1 VSARVSAWAALSQEL
16 DAWAEQGRTATLWW
30 RDDDATAV
38 TPALERLLS
47 ISRSAATPLALAV
60 IPRDATHELRQRLN
74 AEPLVSVLQHGW
86 GHVDHANG
94 SGRADEYGPERPLAA
109 RVAELAEGR
118 NRLLGYVRFVP
129 AFVPPWNRMGDDLPP
144 ALPDAGLAGLSAL
157 GPRPAA
163 FPAPRVT
170 QVNVHVDIMNWQ
182 TRRFIGLDGALQQL
196 VAHLHARRTGEADGT
211 EPSGIMTHHLFHD
224 EEAWQ
229 FIAALLAFTR
239 TRPSVRWLA
248 AAEAFT
254 R

>member
-1 VSARVSAWAALSQEL
+1 MSAWDELAREL
-16 DAWAEQGRTATLWW
+16 DAWADEGRTATLWW
-30 RDDDATAV
+30 RDDDAVTA

-47 ISRSAATPLALAV
+47 ISRAAATPVALAV
-60 IPRDATHELRQRLN
+60 IPRDATHDLRQRLN
-74 AEPLVSVLQHGW
+74 AEPLASVLQHGW
-86 GHVDHANG
+86 GHIDHAQGN
-94 SGRADEYGPERPLAA
+94 GRADEYGPERPLAV

-118 NRLLGYVRFVP
+118 NRLAGYVRFVP
-129 AFVPPWNRMGDDLPP
+129 AFVPPWNRMGDDLPA

-163 FPAPRVT
+163 SPVLNVV
-170 QVNVHVDIMNWQ
+170 QVNVHVDVMNWQ
-182 TRRFIGLDGALQQL
+182 TRRFIGLDGALWQL
-196 VAHLHARRTGEADGT
+196 VTHLQARRTGRADST
-211 EPSGIMTHHLFHD
+211 EPSGVMTHHLFHD

-239 TRPSVRWLA
+239 TRPSARWLP